1 MTFNETFV
9 SEKLA
14 EIMKY
19 QEELKQHLEFSNQEI
34 LGDTGKM
41 HIAERIFQLIV
52 DLMLDINSHFI
63 KELNLEIADDFQGTF
78 YILGKHNIL
87 DTDFAQKIAPVVGTR
102 NRIVHG
108 YEKLD
113 KERFVRELRQNYK
126 DFDKYI
132 ELTRKYSKHK

>member
-1 MTFNETFV
+1 MTFNETFI

-14 EIMKY
+14 EITKY
-19 QEELKQHLEFSNQEI
+19 QEELKRHLEFSDQEI
-34 LGDTGKM
+34 LRDSGKM

-78 YILGKHNIL
+78 YVIGKHNIL
-87 DTDFAQKIAPVVGTR
+87 DTVFSQKIAPVVGIR

-113 KERFVRELRQNYK
+113 KERFIKELRQNYK

-132 ELTRKYSKHK
+132 ELVKNYSKLT

>member
-9 SEKLA
+9 SEKLV
-14 EIMKY
+14 EITKY
-19 QEELKQHLEFSNQEI
+19 QEELKQHLDFSDQEI
-34 LGDTGKM
+34 LEDSGNM

-63 KELNLEIADDFQGTF
+63 KEFNLEISDDFQGTF

-87 DTDFAQKIAPVVGTR
+87 DIDFAQKIAPVVGVR
-102 NRIVHG
+102 NCIVHG

-126 DFDKYI
+126 DFDKYV
-132 ELTRKYSKHK
+132 ELIKNYSKPK